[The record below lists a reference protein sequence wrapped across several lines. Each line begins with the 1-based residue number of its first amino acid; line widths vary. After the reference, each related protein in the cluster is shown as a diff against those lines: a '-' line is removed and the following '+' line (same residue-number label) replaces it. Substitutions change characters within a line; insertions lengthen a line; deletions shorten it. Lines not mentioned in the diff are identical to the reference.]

1 MSLDILL
8 QTLVNG
14 LISGTVLAVP
24 AIGFTA
30 IFAICRYPNFMIGAA
45 ATVGA
50 YGGWVFN
57 VGFSLPLAIA
67 LVLGGVSAA
76 VIGLAAEKVA
86 VRKVEAAGPLTMA
99 IASLAMAIVLENV
112 IRFFF
117 GNDLRGYDVPLERD
131 IVWSAIRVG
140 PQQLR
145 NFAVALLVMAAV
157 WGGLRFTR
165 FGRIMRAVADNR
177 DLARLKG
184 ANPVRI
190 ADVTVA
196 IAMGLC
202 GIGGVLVALDA
213 SVDPLIGT
221 RLLLSVFAAAVLG
234 GLGSIPGAVLGAL
247 SIGLVEEVTV
257 AYLAP
262 SYRLAASFVVIL
274 IMLSFRPRGILG
286 QATR

>member
-1 MSLDILL
+1 
-8 QTLVNG
+8 
-14 LISGTVLAVP
+14 
-24 AIGFTA
+24 
-30 IFAICRYPNFMIGAA
+30 
-45 ATVGA
+45 
-50 YGGWVFN
+50 
-57 VGFSLPLAIA
+57 
-67 LVLGGVSAA
+67 
-76 VIGLAAEKVA
+76 
-86 VRKVEAAGPLTMA
+86 
-99 IASLAMAIVLENV
+99 
-112 IRFFF
+112 
-117 GNDLRGYDVPLERD
+117 
-131 IVWSAIRVG
+131 
-140 PQQLR
+140 
-145 NFAVALLVMAAV
+145 
-157 WGGLRFTR
+157 
-165 FGRIMRAVADNR
+165 MRAVADNR

-184 ANPVRI
+184 ANPARI

-247 SIGLVEEVTV
+247 SIGLVEEITV

-286 QATR
+286 AATR